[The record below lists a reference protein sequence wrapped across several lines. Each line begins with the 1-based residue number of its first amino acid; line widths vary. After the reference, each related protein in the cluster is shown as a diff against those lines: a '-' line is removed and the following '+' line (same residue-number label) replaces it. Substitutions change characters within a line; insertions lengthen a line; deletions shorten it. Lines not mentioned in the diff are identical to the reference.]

1 MVQRLRYP
9 LIWLTIVAVA
19 GLIARYAFNASFWI
33 GAAIA
38 AFSLVVNGLV
48 IEWEDRQ
55 KGGWSQ

>member
-1 MVQRLRYP
+1 M
-9 LIWLTIVAVA
+9 IWLTIVAVA